1 MLKLKVQ
8 TQDLEN
14 RQVQITVEVPGDRL
28 EAAMHTAAR
37 RLAGQT
43 RIPGFRPGKAPY
55 EIILARFGEEA
66 VFEEALESLSQETY
80 RKALES
86 AELNPFAP
94 GSLDE
99 VVTRDPLTLR
109 YTVPLQPE
117 IDLGAYRDLRIPYQE
132 TAVTDEAVSAFME
145 ELRQA
150 QALIEPADRP
160 AQMSDVVVLDV
171 TGEIPGTDGG
181 EAEPLV
187 RQQGASV
194 LVAEETDWPIPG
206 ISQHLLGVKAGEVKE
221 LDHTFPEDY
230 PAEGLRGKHA
240 HFRLSCQAVKSRT
253 VPDWSDDLA
262 RNAGEF
268 TDLLDLRVKVRKGL
282 EEQAKRK
289 AESDYAEKVLHD
301 VVEGASVS
309 YPPQILQ
316 EELDDMLKDLDARLK
331 GQKLSLAD
339 YLKVE
344 KKTEAQLRE
353 ELEPRARERLKR
365 ALVLSEVV
373 EAEGLEVADDEV
385 GSQLERMVAEAKD
398 VGPSLR
404 KVLEHPTGRRK
415 IAVDLLT
422 EKSLRRLVSI
432 ARGEAPAPPEPAT
445 ELEPASEGSKQE

>member
-1 MLKLKVQ
+1 MLALKVQ

-14 RQVQITVEVPGDRL
+14 RQVQLTVEVPGDRV

-55 EIILARFGEEA
+55 EIILARFGEKA

-94 GSLDE
+94 GSFDE
-99 VVTRDPLTLR
+99 VVARDPLTLR
-109 YTVPLQPE
+109 YTVPLPPE
-117 IDLGAYRDLRIPYQE
+117 INLGAFRDLRLPFEEPQ
-132 TAVTDEAVSAFME
+132 VTDEAVNAFME
-145 ELRQA
+145 ELRQS

-160 AQMSDVVVLDV
+160 AQMTDVVVMDV
-171 TGEIPGTDGG
+171 TGEIPGSDGA

-187 RQQGASV
+187 KQQGASL
-194 LVAEETDWPIPG
+194 LVADETDWPVPG
-206 ISQHLLGVKAGEVKE
+206 VSQHLAGMKAGEVKDIE
-221 LDHTFPEDY
+221 HTFPEDY
-230 PAEGLRGKHA
+230 PAENLRGKLARFH
-240 HFRLSCQAVKSRT
+240 LSCQEVKSRT
-253 VPDWSDDLA
+253 LPEWTDDLA
-262 RNAGEF
+262 RNLGEF
-268 TDLLDLRVKVRKGL
+268 ADLLDLRVKVRKGL
-282 EEQAKRK
+282 EEQAKRQ
-289 AESDYAEKVLHD
+289 AESDFAEKALQA
-301 VVEGASVS
+301 VVEGASLT

-331 GQKLSLAD
+331 AQKLSLAD

-373 EAEGLEVADDEV
+373 EAEGLEVGDDEV
-385 GSQLERMVAEAKD
+385 GAQLERMVAGARD
-398 VGPSLR
+398 VGPSMR
-404 KVLEHPTGRRK
+404 KVLEHPAGRRK

-432 ARGEAPAPPEPAT
+432 ARGEAPAPVGPPAEEAQAT
-445 ELEPASEGSKQE
+445 EEPTQE